1 MSDAPRPLLS
11 DPAVLLWAESGVDAT
26 GEAGNPLRRS
36 RHPGAAAGDVG
47 GPAHNRGM
55 RTLEICERCD
65 GTGADPFQHSEEIAL
80 CIECNGDG
88 CHVTY
93 YAELAQTA

>member
-1 MSDAPRPLLS
+1 MLCDR
-11 DPAVLLWAESGVDAT
+11 DTPAC
-26 GEAGNPLRRS
+26 LRRMS
-36 RHPGAAAGDVG
+36 VVRRTIV
-47 GPAHNRGM
+47 GM

-65 GTGADPFQHSEEIAL
+65 GTGADPAQHGEEITV
-80 CIECNGDG
+80 CVECSGDG

>member
-1 MSDAPRPLLS
+1 MGRILRAGRRDRDTPGRLPRMS
-11 DPAVLLWAESGVDAT
+11 V
-26 GEAGNPLRRS
+26 
-36 RHPGAAAGDVG
+36 VG
-47 GPAHNRGM
+47 RTIGGM

-65 GTGADPFQHSEEIAL
+65 GTGADPFQHSEEITV
-80 CIECNGDG
+80 CVECNGDG

>member
-1 MSDAPRPLLS
+1 MSRIPEWMRRDRDTPVVLPRMS
-11 DPAVLLWAESGVDAT
+11 VVWRTIV
-26 GEAGNPLRRS
+26 
-36 RHPGAAAGDVG
+36 
-47 GPAHNRGM
+47 GM

-65 GTGADPFQHSEEIAL
+65 GTGADPAQHSEEITL
-80 CIECNGDG
+80 CVECNGDG

>member
-1 MSDAPRPLLS
+1 MS
-11 DPAVLLWAESGVDAT
+11 V
-26 GEAGNPLRRS
+26 
-36 RHPGAAAGDVG
+36 VG
-47 GPAHNRGM
+47 RTIVGM

-65 GTGADPFQHSEEIAL
+65 GTGADPFQHSEEITV
-80 CIECNGDG
+80 CVECSGDG

>member
-1 MSDAPRPLLS
+1 MS
-11 DPAVLLWAESGVDAT
+11 V
-26 GEAGNPLRRS
+26 
-36 RHPGAAAGDVG
+36 VG
-47 GPAHNRGM
+47 RTIVGM

-65 GTGADPFQHSEEIAL
+65 GTGADPFQHSEEITV
-80 CIECNGDG
+80 CVECNGDG

>member
-1 MSDAPRPLLS
+1 MHRGTRDTIRTAASGTAEGRDRDTPTGLRPMS
-11 DPAVLLWAESGVDAT
+11 V
-26 GEAGNPLRRS
+26 
-36 RHPGAAAGDVG
+36 AARTIG
-47 GPAHNRGM
+47 GM

-65 GTGADPFQHSEEIAL
+65 GTGADPFQHSEEITV
-80 CIECNGDG
+80 CVECSGDG